1 MKINAKTIL
10 IFIGVGMFTYYYLL
24 PKNEAITNQN
34 QNPFYEENELNPDP
48 EGWSDVYEQ
57 MCPEGTLNSFCGGGA
72 TGYLYQT

>member
-1 MKINAKTIL
+1 MKVNWTQSFLIL
-10 IFIGVGMFTYYYLL
+10 IGVGMFIYYYLL

-34 QNPFYEENELNPDP
+34 QNPFYNENELSPE
-48 EGWSDVYEQ
+48 EGWSDFYEQ